1 MNSAEIHALE
11 AADLQFHL
19 EKLKKELFELKVK
32 AATESIDNP
41 CRIGDIKREIARLLT
56 ERRRREIAAGK

>member
-1 MNSAEIHALE
+1 MNSAEIKALE
-11 AADLQFHL
+11 AGDLQFHL
-19 EKLKKELFELKVK
+19 EKLRKELFELKVK

-41 CRIGDIKREIARLLT
+41 CRIGDIKREIARLFT